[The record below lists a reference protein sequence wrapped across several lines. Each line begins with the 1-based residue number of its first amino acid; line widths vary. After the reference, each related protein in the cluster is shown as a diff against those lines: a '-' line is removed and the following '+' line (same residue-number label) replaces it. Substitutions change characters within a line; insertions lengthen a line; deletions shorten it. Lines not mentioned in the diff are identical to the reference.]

1 MDARDVRIV
10 PGARKAA
17 FSAGLL
23 GADDLPDFP
32 AVRPPSSGKDAE
44 DHPSVVPAAA
54 SSTVADQTDSF
65 EILVDEEILEI
76 EPDDAVFDDSPE
88 ES

>member
-10 PGARKAA
+10 PVARKAA

-32 AVRPPSSGKDAE
+32 AIRPPSSGKDSE
-44 DHPSVVPAAA
+44 ERPSVAPAAT

-76 EPDDAVFDDSPE
+76 EPDDAVFDDSPD